1 MRLRCSVSDIHSELQ
16 KRERRAASQKI
27 KDTEYIQIINII
39 FKSLTFLMA
48 RVPQKSEM
56 KSESGLKNHVYC
68 FLRYFFQ
75 ALIICNSLRI
85 ICTLS
90 VIPLENIGMLLI
102 TCFYSFILI
111 YIIFHIIYFFFNGK
125 WIVEWRN
132 AICEYETVKQTKDDF
147 RHLNKFGKG
156 FFIYICIHQ
165 FCVSLV
171 LMVILPLLYPEHG
184 QLFYAF
190 VFPVTLD
197 SVWYD
202 LVLILNFIFF
212 SLSEIWITGT
222 VLICTIQTN
231 FLINEFNELAKEFR
245 DIFEG
250 TSQIMN
256 CFTMNARSERLV
268 ELYGIYDKIC
278 VQLKLTNR
286 VVSTTV
292 AFSFAACLMAISFV
306 VYELIENR
314 MKIYDHYTL
323 IIVASLQLLETP
335 TLLYNGIR
343 LNISVST

>member
-1 MRLRCSVSDIHSELQ
+1 MMRFRCSVSDIHSELQ

-39 FKSLTFLMA
+39 FKTLTFLMA
-48 RVPQKSEM
+48 RVSQKPEM
-56 KSESGLKNHVYC
+56 KSGLKNHVYS
-68 FLRYFFQ
+68 FLCYFFQ

-85 ICTLS
+85 ISTFS
-90 VIPLENIGMLLI
+90 VIPIENIGMLLI
-102 TCFYSFILI
+102 TCFYSFMLSYKIL
-111 YIIFHIIYFFFNGK
+111 HIIYFFFNDK

-132 AICEYETVKQTKDDF
+132 AIYEYETVKQTKDDF
-147 RHLNKFGKG
+147 RNLNKFGKG
-156 FFIYICIHQ
+156 LFISFCIHQ
-165 FCVSLV
+165 FCVSLI
-171 LMVILPLLYPEHG
+171 LLVILPLLYPEHG

-197 SVWYD
+197 SVWYHT
-202 LVLILNFIFF
+202 VLILNFIFF
-212 SLSEIWITGT
+212 SLSEIWNTGA
-222 VLICTIQTN
+222 VLIYTVHTK
-231 FLINEFNELAKEFR
+231 FLINEFNELAREFC

-250 TSQIMN
+250 TSQKIDR
-256 CFTMNARSERLV
+256 FTMNARSERLV

-286 VVSTTV
+286 VVSITV
-292 AFSFAACLMAISFV
+292 AFSFAVCLMLICFV

-323 IIVASLQLLETP
+323 IIVASLQLLETF

-343 LNISVST
+343 LNTSVST